1 MSLAS
6 RFKLVFFS
14 PRTDTKRILEHL
26 FRACAKEL
34 GNIGEYEHCAFV
46 TPGTGQFKPKDT
58 ANPVIGARGQL
69 EFVDED
75 RVEIVVNG
83 SGGGHEE
90 VRKAI
95 KELKNVHPY
104 EEVAYDVYKLEDF

>member
-1 MSLAS
+1 MRVCYSWNWLGFTFTSFDWPVSRCSVFSLTS
-6 RFKLVFFS
+6 FL
-14 PRTDTKRILEHL
+14 
-26 FRACAKEL
+26 
-34 GNIGEYEHCAFV
+34 
-46 TPGTGQFKPKDT
+46 GQFKPKDT

-95 KELKNVHPY
+95 KELKNVRFLALCN
-104 EEVAYDVYKLEDF
+104 V